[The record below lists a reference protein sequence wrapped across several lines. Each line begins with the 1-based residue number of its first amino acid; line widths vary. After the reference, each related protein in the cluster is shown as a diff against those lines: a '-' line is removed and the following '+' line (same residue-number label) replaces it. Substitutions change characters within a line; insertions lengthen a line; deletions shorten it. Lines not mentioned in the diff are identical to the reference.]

1 MAIMMLIKTMAK
13 MNEFV
18 EFYDVQGS
26 AYHLKHTICDSKRNL
41 RRQWK
46 NYALGEHD
54 PESAQDGRTSR
65 KI

>member
-26 AYHLKHTICDSKRNL
+26 ASCAIL
-41 RRQWK
+41 
-46 NYALGEHD
+46 
-54 PESAQDGRTSR
+54 PSR
-65 KI
+65 IAEYVVSWENVENMKKMEN

>member
-26 AYHLKHTICDSKRNL
+26 ASCAILPSRI
-41 RRQWK
+41 
-46 NYALGEHD
+46 GEHGGYM
-54 PESAQDGRTSR
+54 EIMEKREN
-65 KI
+65 IN